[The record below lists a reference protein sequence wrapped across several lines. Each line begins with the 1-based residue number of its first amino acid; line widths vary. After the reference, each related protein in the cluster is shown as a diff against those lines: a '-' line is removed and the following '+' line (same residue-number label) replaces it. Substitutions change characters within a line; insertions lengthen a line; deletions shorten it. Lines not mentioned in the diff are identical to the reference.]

1 MSSESES
8 EIESEI
14 GSEKTTGSFNSS
26 ININLSRN
34 EFEDINKQTNKF
46 RRNTETPKSKK
57 IEDIYTNNYSYTL
70 SVSYKGSFLVNQY
83 KSPLLLSIGQGI
95 NSIAFVESNNSYRD
109 DSNNIMKM
117 VTISEDDSNSEGS
130 DLNIIVEENELD
142 EEEKEVENNSELY
155 E

>member
-1 MSSESES
+1 M
-8 EIESEI
+8 
-14 GSEKTTGSFNSS
+14 
-26 ININLSRN
+26 
-34 EFEDINKQTNKF
+34 
-46 RRNTETPKSKK
+46 
-57 IEDIYTNNYSYTL
+57 

-130 DLNIIVEENELD
+130 DLKTIVETLCSIIKKQEEKINKL
-142 EEEKEVENNSELY
+142 EEEKNKSNNRIYKLEEEKNKSINRINEMEKKKNETNNKLSRLKFY
-155 E
+155 LNK